1 LKAFGAGSPSSVSN
15 GVARADV
22 REGHYW
28 QSVERPART
37 PFCVT
42 LAIPRFRLLPEIEV
56 AHDFRDMLLSAT
68 LVTLDASSMR
78 GEARQSVRAM
88 LASLDASLY
97 VVVDADGPFLP
108 GDVPSLIREVRSGEA
123 LVARGMVWRASPPTR
138 QVLPRSLRWRARLVV
153 DHILLAPH
161 RAVLSGLFLIERFG
175 RAAEG
180 E

>member
-1 LKAFGAGSPSSVSN
+1 MKAFGAGSPSSVSN
-15 GVARADV
+15 GVARSD
-22 REGHYW
+22 EGGGRYW
-28 QSVERPART
+28 QSGGRPART
-37 PFCVT
+37 PFCIT
-42 LAIPRFRLLPEIEV
+42 LAIPRFRLLPEIEI

-78 GEARQSVRAM
+78 AKARHSLRAM

-123 LVARGMVWRASPPTR
+123 LVARGMIWRASPPIR
-138 QVLPRSLRWRARLVV
+138 LGLPRSRRWRAQWVV
-153 DHILLAPH
+153 DRIPPAPH
-161 RAVLSGLFLIERFG
+161 HAVLSGLFLIERFG
-175 RAAEG
+175 RAAER